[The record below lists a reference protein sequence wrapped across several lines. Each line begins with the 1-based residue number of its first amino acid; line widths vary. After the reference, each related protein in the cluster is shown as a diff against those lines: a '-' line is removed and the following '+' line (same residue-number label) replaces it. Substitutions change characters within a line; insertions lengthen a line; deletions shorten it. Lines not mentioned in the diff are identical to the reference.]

1 MKSIVSMFFILT
13 APTFVFAAKD
23 THPTTAP
30 ATKEST
36 APQTKTFAL
45 NVTGMTCGSCAEKVE
60 AALMGL
66 DGVTGVSVNHETG
79 RTVIMLK
86 ASAKIGEKEIT
97 SAIKDAGYDVKI

>member
-1 MKSIVSMFFILT
+1 MKSIVSLFVILT
-13 APTFVFAAKD
+13 APTFAFAAKG
-23 THPTTAP
+23 TNPNTAP
-30 ATKEST
+30 TTKESA

-86 ASAKIGEKEIT
+86 ASAKIGEREIT

>member
-1 MKSIVSMFFILT
+1 MKSIFSFFIILT
-13 APTFVFAAKD
+13 SPALVFAAKD
-23 THPTTAP
+23 NQPSTAP
-30 ATKEST
+30 ATKESS

-79 RTVIMLK
+79 RTVVMLK
-86 ASAKIGEKEIT
+86 ASAKIGQKEIT
-97 SAIKDAGYDVKI
+97 AAIKDAGYDVKI